1 MGIQIPNDPA
11 VAERIARL
19 SSRLELSEGALLSQ
33 ALDAFEINIAR
44 YDRNPD
50 APAWLRD
57 FWRRHPL
64 PLPTGLKAD
73 KAFYD
78 SLNDE

>member
-11 VAERIARL
+11 IAERIARL
-19 SSRLELSEGALLSQ
+19 SSRLDLSEAALLTQ
-33 ALDAFEINIAR
+33 ALDAFEVNIAR

-50 APAWLRD
+50 APEWLRK
-57 FWRRHPL
+57 FWREHPL

-78 SLNDE
+78 SLSGE